1 VRYRLAILDLEGT
14 LVPEADD
21 VVAAALAELGASCG
35 LAISADEVRRRA
47 GMNGAEIVRACLEV
61 SLGRPASPG
70 VVLHLE
76 AELRRAMRDRA
87 ENYSGLRAAAG
98 VSDLLT
104 SLGVMGVAVG
114 VVSGLDRRSVDALLD
129 RFGWGVSVHHSI
141 CADDVTEGRPS
152 EAMIRAVM
160 AKAGVR
166 DAATVASLGDSPNDL
181 TAGLDAGCGMVA
193 CPAST
198 RHLARVESLAGV
210 RMINAIADLAM
221 AMGEAGAETESPP
234 QPSGRANR

>member
-1 VRYRLAILDLEGT
+1 M
-14 LVPEADD
+14 PEADE

-61 SLGRPASPG
+61 SLGRPPSPG

-87 ENYSGLRAAAG
+87 QNYSGLRAAAG

-104 SLGVMGVAVG
+104 SLGMMGVAVG
-114 VVSGLDRRSVDALLD
+114 VVSGLDRRTLDALLD

-152 EAMIRAVM
+152 DAMIRAMM
-160 AKAGVR
+160 AEAGVR
-166 DAATVASLGDSPNDL
+166 DAATVASLGDSPHDL
-181 TAGLDAGCGMVA
+181 AAGLHAGCGMVA

-210 RMINAIADLAM
+210 RMIDAIADLAT
-221 AMGEAGAETESPP
+221 ALSEAGTETESPP
-234 QPSGRANR
+234 RASDRANR